1 MHKKGPVIAIIGV
14 SLIIISFGVATSI
27 LPTLNPTMNTNQV
40 LTNLFGEM
48 FDQMTE
54 EIQINPS
61 EIAIFTY
68 NSKSSNVPLLWG
80 LQIIDFQK
88 ADKYSVTIKNF
99 LGEPLKTIK
108 SNEPYLFE
116 IFRIPKT
123 DIYNFE
129 ITNLSERPIIV
140 MMMFSEDPDNSQAFS
155 NPNSPLLNV
164 LIPLAISGII
174 LVIGIIVTIVG
185 VIITIIDWRRGKN
198 QSKYI

>member
-1 MHKKGPVIAIIGV
+1 MHKKGPVIATIGA
-14 SLIIISFGVATSI
+14 SLILISFGVAISI
-27 LPTLNPTMNTNQV
+27 LPTSNPTMNTNQV

-54 EIQINPS
+54 EIQINPN
-61 EIAIFTY
+61 EIAIFSY
-68 NSKSSNVPLLWG
+68 SSKSSNVPLLWG
-80 LQIIDFQK
+80 LQIIDFQM

-99 LGEPLKTIK
+99 LGEPLKTIQ

-129 ITNLSERPIIV
+129 ITNLSKRPIIV

-155 NPNSPLLNV
+155 NPNSALLNV
-164 LIPLAISGII
+164 LVPLAISGII
-174 LVIGIIVTIVG
+174 LVIGIIVTIAG
-185 VIITIIDWRRGKN
+185 IIIAIIDWRRGKN